1 LDSSTLIP
9 LRKLDIEIVAGNLRV
24 SSSGSAE
31 YVDAHDVRF
40 GGVVQPCGHP
50 RCEDI
55 FQKLHV

>member
-1 LDSSTLIP
+1 LIP

-31 YVDAHDVRF
+31 YVDVHDVRL